1 MALTS
6 PKPPSL
12 KPRAPTR
19 LSAKG
24 ALLSLVTGSLLLGG
38 ILLGRTFWL
47 SASASLP
54 VPSLLPAPDMDAA
67 VIAKHLSTAVQ
78 FQTISHE
85 KAPLDQQ
92 AFGGFI
98 DFLAAT
104 YPRVHQQLTLT
115 RINNYSLLFHWSSG
129 TAQAPVLLSAHYD
142 VVPVIPGSEH
152 KWQHPP
158 FAGVIADGYVW
169 GRGTMDDKSAVICML
184 EAVEKLLAEGKKPS
198 QDVYLAFTHDEEIGS
213 VQGSKAITAYLKE
226 HQIQPAWS
234 LDEGSFVLDGMVP
247 GATQQIASINVAE
260 KGYLTLELIASA
272 AGGHSSMP
280 PKDTAVTQLARAL
293 VKLQDQQVPGGL
305 DGVSGEFYQQLSPA
319 LPLFQRV
326 LLSNQ
331 WLFGPVLEHELSK
344 LPAGNAML
352 RTTTAPTMVS
362 GSIKSNVLPIEAR
375 AMVNFRIHPRD
386 SIESVVAHVRQVIA
400 DDSIQIIQGE
410 ASPASSVASA
420 TSEAFSTMAALS
432 KQIYGDVLVVPG
444 LTLGATDSRYYQ
456 EHIPNAYRFNPMVL
470 HAEDS
475 AGFHGSNERMSLENL
490 RQASRFY
497 YQLLAR

>member
-1 MALTS
+1 MAHRVFTWGMVGIAAFTS
-6 PKPPSL
+6 
-12 KPRAPTR
+12 
-19 LSAKG
+19 
-24 ALLSLVTGSLLLGG
+24 
-38 ILLGRTFWL
+38 ILIGRTFWL
-47 SASASLP
+47 TAQPQPSASDGST
-54 VPSLLPAPDMDAA
+54 VPHFAA
-67 VIAKHLSTAVQ
+67 QPIAEHLSKAVQ

-85 KAPLDQQ
+85 SGAPDPA
-92 AFGGFI
+92 AFNGFI
-98 DFLAAT
+98 EFLART
-104 YPRVHQQLTLT
+104 YPRVHQSLQLT
-115 RINNYSLLFHWSSG
+115 RINNYSLLFHWQTGS
-129 TAQAPVLLSAHYD
+129 TQPPVLLSAHYD
-142 VVPVIPGSEH
+142 VVPVIPGTES

-169 GRGTMDDKSAVICML
+169 GRGTMDDKSAVICLL
-184 EAVEKLLAEGKKPS
+184 EAVEQLLADGKTPK
-198 QDVYLAFTHDEEIGS
+198 QDIYLAFTHDEEVGS
-213 VQGSKAITAYLKE
+213 LQGSKAITAYLKQ
-226 HQIQPAWS
+226 HNIQPAWS

-260 KGYLTLELIASA
+260 KGYLTLELIATA
-272 AGGHSSMP
+272 QGGHSSMP

-293 VKLQDQQVPGGL
+293 VKLQDQPVPGGL

-331 WLFGPVLEHELSK
+331 WLFAPLLEHELSK

-352 RTTTAPTMVS
+352 RTTTAPTMLS

-386 SIESVVAHVRQVIA
+386 SIESVVAHVRHVIA

-410 ASPASSVASA
+410 ASPASPVGSA
-420 TSEAFSTMAALS
+420 TSDAFNRMAALS
-432 KQIYGDVLVVPG
+432 KQVYGDVLVVPG

-470 HAEDS
+470 KAEDS

-490 RQASRFY
+490 SKAASFY
-497 YQLLAR
+497 YLLLEG